1 MFLPIYLYGH
11 PVLKNI
17 SSDIEKD
24 YPELDTLIE
33 DMFYTMDH
41 ADGVGLAAPQ
51 IGRNIRLFVIDT
63 TAFTENDPECNGYRK
78 AFINAH
84 IVERFGD
91 LIEREEGCLSVPG
104 IHEYVKR
111 PESIRMQYMD
121 ENGEEHEEVFSG
133 FKAWVIQHEYDH
145 LEGYVF
151 TDHLSPLKKRL
162 LKSKLTNI
170 ATGKSTCRYKC
181 VRGAK

>member
-1 MFLPIYLYGH
+1 M
-11 PVLKNI
+11 NN
-17 SSDIEKD
+17 
-24 YPELDTLIE
+24 PELDAAFEGIPLVDLTGP
-33 DMFYTMDH
+33 
-41 ADGVGLAAPQ
+41 DGKVYHFRYGAMIPYAGQ
-51 IGRNIRLFVIDT
+51 
-63 TAFTENDPECNGYRK
+63 
-78 AFINAH
+78 
-84 IVERFGD
+84 
-91 LIEREEGCLSVPG
+91 
-104 IHEYVKR
+104 EYAVLL
-111 PESIRMQYMD
+111 ELELD